1 MHVFEGGTMQCDPS
15 ALQVKVEL
23 MDDPCLWRWA
33 ILDSTRN
40 EVLVDSWTRDWTA
53 YASREEAFREGRARL
68 RRIVRTAA

>member
-1 MHVFEGGTMQCDPS
+1 MG
-15 ALQVKVEL
+15 
-23 MDDPCLWRWA
+23 DPCLWRWA

-53 YASREEAFREGRARL
+53 YASREEAVREGRARL